1 MYLRV
6 YQSTVL
12 SVDNSKITDQFWMKS
27 CKVRYTWMRTPG
39 GATWLKPLP
48 GTRCLEQAG
57 ATKPLPGT
65 SSHRSCLSFLL
76 SQCYLEFLLEL
87 HAKSF
92 HSVIINHINI
102 LPYLINQLG
111 IKWTLSRRSDLAT
124 ISWSDP
130 DPPRP
135 AEDQEGIS
143 NGELVTIRSAVKATW
158 SSIWWPSC

>member
-1 MYLRV
+1 MHLFW
-6 YQSTVL
+6 
-12 SVDNSKITDQFWMKS
+12 ITELFRMKS
-27 CKVRYTWMRTPG
+27 CKAQYTWVRTPG

-57 ATKPLPGT
+57 ATIPLPGT

-76 SQCYLEFLLEL
+76 SQCYLEFQLEF
-87 HAKSF
+87 HAKSFLGCF
-92 HSVIINHINI
+92 HSVIINNINI
-102 LPYLINQLG
+102 LRYLINQLR

-130 DPPRP
+130 DPPMP
-135 AEDQEGIS
+135 VVQQKFCKVTDQEGIS

-158 SSIWWPSC
+158 SSIWWSSC